1 MQRSSFFFSWRH
13 DRKIANESRLRFEGR
28 AAEVQA
34 LPSSPRS
41 RLSLFVQS
49 NLPRNSDQA
58 VRTNSIRTDT
68 PRLVV
73 LPSPRSRTGIPSVLV
88 PHEWP
93 RTFVEFC
100 LQPALSVGESS
111 LSLFRET
118 TFHRLMKFASG
129 HEESLSLSVF
139 CDKNSS
145 RDANFIYRSLADNCS
160 RRVYRGLRSLELSLV
175 SYVTITGVKISKCFE
190 VLKL

>member
-129 HEESLSLSVF
+129 HEESLSRFSAIKTVPAMRIL
-139 CDKNSS
+139 
-145 RDANFIYRSLADNCS
+145 FI
-160 RRVYRGLRSLELSLV
+160 VV
-175 SYVTITGVKISKCFE
+175 
-190 VLKL
+190 